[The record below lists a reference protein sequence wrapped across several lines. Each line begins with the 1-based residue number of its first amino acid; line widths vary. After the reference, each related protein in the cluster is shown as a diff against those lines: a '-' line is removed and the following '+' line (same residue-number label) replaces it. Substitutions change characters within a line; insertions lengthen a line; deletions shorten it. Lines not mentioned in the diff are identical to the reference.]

1 MLEWIYFKVCPV
13 LYYQHKVGPGE
24 NFNFHIFPI
33 VTILQ
38 GHHYPMCEM
47 LGVGCDE
54 HIIVNDTEM
63 DHLQRDGMQPH
74 KYSNIY
80 KRSNNLIE

>member
-1 MLEWIYFKVCPV
+1 MDIFQSVSCIV
-13 LYYQHKVGPGE
+13 LSTQSRQVRI
-24 NFNFHIFPI
+24 FNFHIFPI
-33 VTILQ
+33 VSILQ

-54 HIIVNDTEM
+54 HIIVNDTKM